1 MTNPTT
7 NKSTRRTF
15 IKTSTAAATAATLA
29 SSTFAASDD
38 TIKVGLIGC
47 GKRGIGAA
55 AQALSVE
62 GNVKLWAMADAFEDR
77 LEDTRVRLAE
87 GEKAKRSGGS
97 TSKPLAHRMDV
108 PPERRFVGLD
118 AYKQCIDSGVDVVL
132 LVTPPAFRPAHFA
145 YAVQANKNV
154 FMEKPVAVDAPG
166 VRAVQA
172 TGKIAAQKNL
182 KVGVGLQR
190 HHQRTYQETI
200 KRIHDGA
207 IGEVL
212 SINAAWNT
220 HSAADTKQ
228 RDRQPEWTETEHQI
242 RNWYYF
248 TWLGGDHIVEQH
260 VHNLDVSLWVM
271 GEPPLSAVGQGG
283 RQVRTDPKFGMIFD
297 HHAVEYSFKNG
308 GKLYSTCRQIPD
320 TYKSTHERAHGSKG
334 YSNVSGAIIED
345 HHANRQWAFK
355 GESPNP
361 YQVEHDIL
369 FDAIRN
375 NKPHNETEF
384 GAMSTMIAIHGR
396 MATYSGQLV
405 RWDTAYNSKLSLTPP
420 DMANL
425 TFETPSL
432 VQPNDDGTYESA
444 KPGITQAF

>member
-1 MTNPTT
+1 L
-7 NKSTRRTF
+7 
-15 IKTSTAAATAATLA
+15 KTSTATAASASLGATA
-29 SSTFAASDD
+29 FAAGGD

-55 AQALSVE
+55 ANALSVA
-62 GNVKLWAMADAFEDR
+62 GPVKLWAMADAFEDR
-77 LEDTRVRLAE
+77 LEDTRTRLE
-87 GEKAKRSGGS
+87 SGEKVKRSGGA
-97 TSKPLAHRMDV
+97 TSKPLKHLMDV

-118 AYKQCIDSGVDVVL
+118 AYKKCIDSGVDVVL
-132 LVTPPAFRPAHFA
+132 LVTPPAFRPAHFR
-145 YAVQANKNV
+145 YAVEKNVHV

-166 VRAVQA
+166 VREAQEI
-172 TGKIAAQKNL
+172 GKLAAKKNL

-190 HHQRTYQETI
+190 HHQKTYQETI
-200 KRIHDGA
+200 KRLHDGA
-207 IGEVL
+207 IGDVL

-220 HSAADTKQ
+220 HSAAESKQ
-228 RDRQPEWTETEHQI
+228 RDRQPGWTEIEHQI

-271 GEPPLSAVGQGG
+271 GEPPAAAVGWGG
-283 RQVRTDPKFGMIFD
+283 RQVRTDPKYGMIFD

-308 GKLYSTCRQIPD
+308 SKIYSTCRQIPN
-320 TYKSTHERAHGSKG
+320 TYKSTHERAQGSKG
-334 YSNVSGAIIED
+334 FCNVSGAIIED
-345 HHANRQWAFK
+345 LGGKRLWAFR
-355 GESPNP
+355 GDSPNP
-361 YQVEHDIL
+361 YQVEHDVL

-375 NKPHNETEF
+375 NKTHNETEF

-405 RWDTAYNSKLSLTPP
+405 RWETAYNSKLSLTPP

-425 TFETPSL
+425 TFDTTAPI
-432 VQPNDDGTYESA
+432 QPNPDGTYESA
-444 KPGITQAF
+444 KPGITAAL